1 MRKLSDSE
9 IFDFANEHQDWLLNS
24 NCFEKKFTFIN
35 FFDALSFVVKVGMV
49 AEKLIH
55 HPDILLH
62 SYKYVTIKTFT
73 HEVDG
78 ITDKDI
84 ELINQIDRI

>member
-1 MRKLSDSE
+1 MLE
-9 IFDFANEHQDWLLNS
+9 IVW
-24 NCFEKKFTFIN
+24 KKKYSFIN

-49 AEKLIH
+49 AEKLMH

-73 HEVDG
+73 HEVNG
-78 ITDKDI
+78 ITDKDV
-84 ELINQIDRI
+84 ELINQIHRI